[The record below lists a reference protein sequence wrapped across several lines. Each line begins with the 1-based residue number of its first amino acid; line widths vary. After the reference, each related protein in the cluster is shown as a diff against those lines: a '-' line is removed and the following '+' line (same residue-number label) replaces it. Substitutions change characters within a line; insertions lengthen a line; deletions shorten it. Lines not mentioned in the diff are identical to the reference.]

1 MSADRPDL
9 SDPEQRAAYRREL
22 LGIARPTRYLGVA
35 LAVVGAV
42 LLVVDAR
49 VTPLPKGLAWT
60 VLGAAFAL
68 MIAAIY
74 MRSRY
79 HQRRM
84 RGR

>member
-1 MSADRPDL
+1 MSGGPPDL

-22 LGIARPTRYLGVA
+22 LGIARPTRLLGVA
-35 LAVVGAV
+35 LVVVGAV

-49 VTPLPKGLAWT
+49 VTPLAKGLPWT
-60 VLGAAFAL
+60 VLGAGFAL
-68 MIAAIY
+68 IIAAIY